1 MGVANLDGVSESGD
15 ELPTAVS
22 DPNRAKAAR
31 AKAATD
37 PYADDT
43 HCWWHLSEVS
53 PELLAA
59 LADRWLETGR
69 GLVALDLGC
78 GLGTEIAALAHLGYR
93 AVGVDM
99 SPVALQ
105 RASAADSG
113 VLFARADVTAVP
125 LPDASVDV
133 VLDRGCFHYLP
144 AISRPRYVA
153 EAKRVLKPGGKM
165 LLRACCNSAGVPNG
179 ISERVVSALF
189 AEWQIERVETQDI
202 PSDSRCLEAVVAR
215 LVCPSGS

>member
-1 MGVANLDGVSESGD
+1 MAVDPTVKVLLEAAEPPVAGLLDHVGD
-15 ELPTAVS
+15 HV
-22 DPNRAKAAR
+22 AR
-31 AKAATD
+31 FKMCIRD
-37 PYADDT
+37 SPYADDT

-153 EAKRVLKPGGKM
+153 EAKRVLKPGDVYKRQVQLSELAM
-165 LLRACCNSAGVPNG
+165 LLVERCYDGREELRAIA
-179 ISERVVSALF
+179 
-189 AEWQIERVETQDI
+189 
-202 PSDSRCLEAVVAR
+202 LEAAQTAGAGR
-215 LVCPSGS
+215 